1 MKRLIFVLMVLMV
14 VSTLV
19 SQQQVNLLDYELITY
34 KVTMESRTAFVSL
47 QFNPMKDGKY
57 QAVYTVTFT
66 VEDELDYEAFAV
78 PYMYLM
84 MAYVYNPAFLPFF
97 QMIDLDKPSTVNLYG
112 MKIVY
117 EKDEKV
123 GKYTGRRFSYYAG
136 DQKLFSWVASKQI
149 ELPLKFEI
157 PEQGY
162 VAELVEF
169 RKR

>member
-1 MKRLIFVLMVLMV
+1 MKRLIFALMVLMV
-14 VSTLV
+14 VASFAQTQL
-19 SQQQVNLLDYELITY
+19 NLLDYELITY
-34 KVTMESRTAFVSL
+34 KVSVEGRTAFVSL
-47 QFNPMKDGKY
+47 QFNPMKGGAY

-84 MAYVYNPAFLPFF
+84 MSYIYNPAFLPFLG
-97 QMIDLDKPSTVNLYG
+97 MIDLDNPSTVNFYG
-112 MKIVY
+112 IKIVY

-123 GKYTGRRFSYYAG
+123 GKYTGKRFSLYSS
-136 DQKLFSWVASKQI
+136 DQKLFTWVASKQI

>member
-1 MKRLIFVLMVLMV
+1 MKRLILVLPVLMVA
-14 VSTLV
+14 SIFV
-19 SQQQVNLLDYELITY
+19 SQQQVNLLNHELITY

-47 QFNPMKDGKY
+47 QFNPLKGGAY
-57 QAVYTVTFT
+57 QAVYTVSFT
-66 VEDELDYEAFAV
+66 VEGELDYEAFAV

-84 MAYVYNPAFLPFF
+84 IAYVYNPAFLPFF
-97 QMIDLDKPSTVNLYG
+97 QMIDLDNPSSVNLYG
-112 MKIVY
+112 VKIIY

-123 GKYTGRRFSYYAG
+123 GKYTGRRFSYYAN
-136 DQKLFSWVASKQI
+136 DQKLFSWVVAKQI
-149 ELPLKFEI
+149 ELPIKFEI

>member
-1 MKRLIFVLMVLMV
+1 MKRLIFALMVLMV
-14 VSTLV
+14 ASIVV
-19 SQQQVNLLDYELITY
+19 SQHQLNLLDYELVVY
-34 KVTMESRTAFVSL
+34 RVSVEDRTALISL
-47 QFNPMKDGKY
+47 QISETNTGGY
-57 QAVYTVTFT
+57 EVIYTVKFS
-66 VEDELDYEAFAV
+66 VIDELDYEVFAV

-84 MAYVYNPAFLPFF
+84 MSYIYNPAFLPFLG
-97 QMIDLDKPSTVNLYG
+97 MIDLDNPSTVNLYG
-112 MKIVY
+112 IKIVY

-123 GKYTGRRFSYYAG
+123 GKYTGKRFSLYSS
-136 DQKLFSWVASKQI
+136 DQKLFTWVASKQI

>member
-1 MKRLIFVLMVLMV
+1 MKRLIFALMVLMV
-14 VSTLV
+14 ATTFV

-34 KVTMESRTAFVSL
+34 KVSVEGRTAFVSL
-47 QFNPMKDGKY
+47 QFNPMRGGAY

-84 MAYVYNPAFLPFF
+84 MSYIYNPAFLPFLG
-97 QMIDLDKPSTVNLYG
+97 MIDLDNPSTVNLYG
-112 MKIVY
+112 IKIVY

-123 GKYTGRRFSYYAG
+123 GKYTGKRFSLYSS
-136 DQKLFSWVASKQI
+136 DQKLFTWVASKQI

>member
-1 MKRLIFVLMVLMV
+1 MKRLTFALMVLMV
-14 VSTLV
+14 VASFAQTQL
-19 SQQQVNLLDYELITY
+19 NLLDYELITY
-34 KVTMESRTAFVSL
+34 KVSVEGRTAFVSL
-47 QFNPMKDGKY
+47 QFNPMKGGAY

-84 MAYVYNPAFLPFF
+84 MSYIYNPAFLPFLG
-97 QMIDLDKPSTVNLYG
+97 MIDLDNPSTVNFYG
-112 MKIVY
+112 IKIVY

-123 GKYTGRRFSYYAG
+123 GKYTGKRFSLYSS
-136 DQKLFSWVASKQI
+136 DQKLFTWVASKQI

>member
-1 MKRLIFVLMVLMV
+1 MKRLILALMVLMV
-14 VSTLV
+14 ASIVV
-19 SQQQVNLLDYELITY
+19 PQQRVNLLNYELITY
-34 KVTMESRTAFVSL
+34 KVSVEGRTALVSL
-47 QFNPMKDGKY
+47 QFKPTVGGAY
-57 QAVYTVTFT
+57 QAVYTVSFT
-66 VEDELDYEAFAV
+66 VEDDLDYEAFAV

-84 MAYVYNPAFLPFF
+84 MSYIYNPAFLPFF
-97 QMIDLDKPSTVNLYG
+97 QMIDLDNPSTVNLYG

-123 GKYTGRRFSYYAG
+123 GKYIGRRFSYYAG